1 MATSGDSAPLRTGTE
16 SADQPTDVSPPP
28 AQPSGPLAAAAQD
41 PDTRGGSI
49 AERETSVDGDLGP
62 REGEPADEHTPEQPA
77 AAPARRAQPDVGAY
91 PAAPPELPTPALGD
105 DAWRHVSAEGD
116 VADSPRPPVPGQR
129 TASDRPEPPATGEP
143 AVLPVPRPPAD
154 DGHRPTPDSARA
166 DTEPTDADATY
177 GDSAYADPVC
187 GERRAEPALVP
198 ELVVETAYAT
208 PAAAV
213 TARRPD
219 ASADAARAAVSAS
232 AASTNGAGADGSDTR
247 PADTPAT
254 DAHAPNADAATIDA
268 LADTVPLPPVTDTAT
283 PYDDDHAPAWPK
295 TPTPEDRPLW
305 APRRPEGPA
314 PAHQRPAFPEAPD
327 HRRRRFT
334 KLFRLPTPTDPAPA
348 PTRLLVMCA
357 WATGL
362 GVLGMV
368 VAVRGLVLILADA
381 VPGWYEPA
389 LVGVLLTGMALTVGG
404 FASMQRRWLP
414 WIMLTL
420 ATVPLTAAVYLAV

>member
-16 SADQPTDVSPPP
+16 SADNRQMFPRLRRSLVDRWQPRRRTPTP
-28 AQPSGPLAAAAQD
+28 AGIGRPSGK
-41 PDTRGGSI
+41 R
-49 AERETSVDGDLGP
+49 RRRRVLGP
-62 REGEPADEHTPEQPA
+62 REGEPADEHAPEQPA
-77 AAPARRAQPDVGAY
+77 AAPARRAQPDVGAC

-116 VADSPRPPVPGQR
+116 ITDSPRPPVPGQR

-143 AVLPVPRPPAD
+143 AVLPVPRPKAD

-247 PADTPAT
+247 PARHARDRRSRAQRGRGHDRRARRHGATPPGHRHRDALRRRPRPRVAQ
-254 DAHAPNADAATIDA
+254 DAHA
-268 LADTVPLPPVTDTAT
+268 
-283 PYDDDHAPAWPK
+283 
-295 TPTPEDRPLW
+295 
-305 APRRPEGPA
+305 
-314 PAHQRPAFPEAPD
+314 
-327 HRRRRFT
+327 
-334 KLFRLPTPTDPAPA
+334 
-348 PTRLLVMCA
+348 
-357 WATGL
+357 
-362 GVLGMV
+362 
-368 VAVRGLVLILADA
+368 RGSS
-381 VPGWYEPA
+381 
-389 LVGVLLTGMALTVGG
+389 TVG
-404 FASMQRRWLP
+404 
-414 WIMLTL
+414 
-420 ATVPLTAAVYLAV
+420 ATTS